1 MAPII
6 HHFSCFVALVLC
18 STVASG
24 FVTPKCALQ
33 GLLPARGCVS
43 ARREAALE
51 PVAGLRPCRRQRLH
65 VLAYSV
71 GSSPEGAKGGNPDP
85 ADPATVNF
93 ADGLREHLAGIW
105 GPTGGEDFSLY
116 SPDVEFKD
124 PLASFRGIE
133 RYRQMLRMLKDSKI
147 SSGVQFQTHDVSIAG
162 KGNVRARWFVFSL
175 HSYGAQHAGPAFVII
190 FLLA

>member
-1 MAPII
+1 MAPS
-6 HHFSCFVALVLC
+6 FLPLSCCVVLVLC

-24 FVTPKCALQ
+24 FVTPGKCALE
-33 GLLPARGCVS
+33 GRVLARGCVS
-43 ARREAALE
+43 ARRQSAQE
-51 PVAGLRPCRRQRLH
+51 PVRQRLH

-71 GSSPEGAKGGNPDP
+71 GSSPEGAQGGNPDA

-105 GPTGGEDFSLY
+105 GPPGGEDFSLY

-133 RYRQMLRMLKDSKI
+133 RYKQMLRMLKDSKI